1 MLFGEPPFLCADK
14 KELFK
19 KIVTER
25 LKIDKKKLTPEA
37 VDLLKGLMEKNPLKR
52 LGADSISTVKNHI
65 FFKDTDW
72 DSVLERK
79 EKMPQAYLSQM
90 ALKIV
95 QDEPYVAANHPST
108 RGMPCTKESAKYF
121 RGWSFARK

>member
-14 KELFK
+14 KQLFK

-25 LKIDKKKLTPEA
+25 VKIDKRNLTPEA
-37 VDLLKGLMEKNPLKR
+37 VDLLKGLLEKNPLKR
-52 LGADSISTVKNHI
+52 LGADSITKVKDHV
-65 FFKDTDW
+65 FFNDTDW
-72 DSVLERK
+72 DSVLKRK
-79 EKMPQAYLSQM
+79 EKMPPAYLSQM

-108 RGMPCTKESAKYF
+108 KGRSCTKDSARYF